1 MDRNEVLLV
10 GRLSAAAE
18 DKTLPG
24 GDVLTK
30 WRLIVRRR
38 RHRRGST
45 VYDSLPCVTFDPV
58 VAAVV
63 HGLRPR
69 DPLQVS
75 GSLRLRV
82 YGPTTAKV
90 FNYEVEVEAASSV
103 TEEEAM
109 SPVSEEV
116 EVTSPVSEVAVM
128 QVEYLAPTG

>member
-45 VYDSLPCVTFDPV
+45 VYDSLPCVTFDPA
-58 VAAVV
+58 VAAVI
-63 HGLRPR
+63 HGLKPR
-69 DPLQVS
+69 EPLQVS

-103 TEEEAM
+103 
-109 SPVSEEV
+109 SEEV
-116 EVTSPVSEVAVM
+116 VM